1 MTGHL
6 PGPTGSGPPRP
17 GPGAGPRTGPRTG
30 ARVVAAVLAA
40 GSGSRMGTPK
50 AELRIGGARL
60 VDRAVEAARDAGC
73 ARIIAVVRAGTAVP
87 GAECVVN
94 PAPERGLRSSLALAL
109 ELAAAPDPLPH
120 PHPCDAIVLLLV
132 DMPGI
137 SGDAIRAAAAAWRP
151 GRVAMGRYGDRRGH
165 PIVMAPDLWHAAIA
179 LAGPDE
185 GARRFLA
192 AHADLV
198 DAVPVPG
205 DPADLDTPDDLARWT
220 SR

>member
-6 PGPTGSGPPRP
+6 PGVAGSGPPRP
-17 GPGAGPRTGPRTG
+17 GPGAGPRSGPRTG

-109 ELAAAPDPLPH
+109 ELAAATDPH
-120 PHPCDAIVLLLV
+120 PPPFDAIALLLV
-132 DMPGI
+132 DMPGV
-137 SGDAIRAAAAAWRP
+137 SGDAIRAVAAAWRP
-151 GRVAMGRYGDRRGH
+151 GRIAIGRYGDRRGH
-165 PIVMAPDLWHAAIA
+165 PIVMASDQWHAAIA
-179 LAGPDE
+179 LASPDE
-185 GARRFLA
+185 GARRFLD
-192 AHADLV
+192 AHTDLV
-198 DAVPVPG
+198 DAVPVRG

-220 SR
+220 SV

>member
-6 PGPTGSGPPRP
+6 PGSTGSGPPRP
-17 GPGAGPRTGPRTG
+17 GPRTG

-94 PAPERGLRSSLALAL
+94 PAPERGLRSSLDLAL
-109 ELAAAPDPLPH
+109 ELAADPDPGPPPH
-120 PHPCDAIVLLLV
+120 SSPCDAIVLLLV

-137 SGDAIRAAAAAWRP
+137 SGDAIRAVVAAWRP

-165 PIVMAPDLWHAAIA
+165 PIVMAPDLWRAALA